1 MAFPTIVAR
10 RFNACLRLTLAYR
23 ALLRAGR
30 HFSRGDRALMNLL
43 FHIVYAGHASGTHHK
58 LALDALRHLK
68 CMDADLWQRLFLANA
83 KIYLDGSKAPDKE
96 FKDFK
101 NHVLHTRDGYWG
113 GAPDKV
119 RSWYQHL
126 VEALTLQDWQTA
138 VYCAG
143 VLSHYYTDP
152 LHPFHT
158 GQSEAENNIHRAV
171 EWSISKAYDEL
182 YALGKGEFERVEVE
196 IPNDPN
202 WLAQLVCKGADMA
215 NGQYEKLIAHYDI
228 QRGISDPPSG
238 LDQVAKRIVSRLI
251 WYASISFAAVLDRA
265 IDECNMHPPEIALLP
280 ATLLATVQVPIK
292 VLTKRIADAEDR
304 RQVERMYDELIAT
317 GTVEKTLPE
326 DDRMVRDL
334 HVAEVLT
341 KKPPKPEPSKVFP
354 FVPRQAVVTRIDQRR
369 AITPVGGN
377 VVQLR
382 APAPVR
388 PAATVATLAARREAA
403 YEAVHAAVQEP
414 DIVPA
419 AAARPRAGLTDR
431 LDQVT
436 VAPLK
441 PRERK
446 STSVAAADRT
456 AEPRFYLSLDQDVVD
471 GPSIG
476 PKTAERLYP
485 HGVRT
490 VRDLIKSEPAALA
503 VLMDARGVSA
513 ETIAAWQDQARLV
526 CTVPGLRGTH
536 AQLLVGAGYATGEA
550 IAAAE
555 ADQLCADVL
564 AFATSTA
571 GQRLL
576 RNGDPPDIEK
586 IKGWLEAARSV
597 RAA

>member
-1 MAFPTIVAR
+1 
-10 RFNACLRLTLAYR
+10 
-23 ALLRAGR
+23 
-30 HFSRGDRALMNLL
+30 MNLL

-58 LALDALRHLK
+58 LALDALQHLK

-113 GAPDKV
+113 GAPDKA

-152 LHPFHT
+152 IHPFHT
-158 GQSEAENNIHRAV
+158 HQSEAENNIHRAV

-182 YALGKGEFERVEVE
+182 YALGKGEFDQVDVE
-196 IPNDPN
+196 ISRDAN
-202 WLAQLVCKGADMA
+202 WLEQLVCRGADMS
-215 NGQYEKLIAHYDI
+215 NGYYEKLIAHYDI
-228 QRGISDPPSG
+228 QRGMADPPAG

-251 WYASISFAAVLDRA
+251 WYAGISFAAVLDRA
-265 IDECNMHPPEIALLP
+265 IDESNMHPPDTPLLP
-280 ATLLATVQVPIK
+280 ATLLATIQVPIK
-292 VLTKRIADAEDR
+292 VLAKRMADVEER
-304 RQVERMYDELIAT
+304 RQVERMYDELITT

-326 DDRMVRDL
+326 DDRAVRDL
-334 HVAEVLT
+334 HAAEVLA
-341 KKPPKPEPSKVFP
+341 KLPPKPEASKIFP
-354 FVPRQAVVTRIDQRR
+354 FVPREPVVTRIDQRR
-369 AITPVGGN
+369 AATVAGTSGN

-382 APAPVR
+382 TRPAVQPAASAPVEAPVR
-388 PAATVATLAARREAA
+388 ARALPADATPSARREAA
-403 YEAVHAAVQEP
+403 YEAVHMALDTPA
-414 DIVPA
+414 PA
-419 AAARPRAGLTDR
+419 ARGKAGLTER

-446 STSVAAADRT
+446 PAPAPAAANIAT
-456 AEPRFYLSLDQDVVD
+456 EPRFHLSPDQDVVD

-485 HGVRT
+485 LGIKT
-490 VRDLIKSEPAALA
+490 VRDLLKAEPAALA
-503 VLMDARGVSA
+503 VLMDTRGVGA
-513 ETIAAWQDQARLV
+513 DTIAAWQDQARLV

-536 AQLLVGAGYATGEA
+536 AQLLVGAGYVSGEA

-555 ADQLCADVL
+555 ADKLCADVL
-564 AFATSTA
+564 RFAASAA

-576 RNGDPPDIEK
+576 RSGDPPDIEK
-586 IKGWLEAARSV
+586 IKGWLEAAQGV

>member
-1 MAFPTIVAR
+1 
-10 RFNACLRLTLAYR
+10 
-23 ALLRAGR
+23 
-30 HFSRGDRALMNLL
+30 MNLL

-68 CMDADLWQRLFLANA
+68 CMDSDLWQRLFLANA

-158 GQSEAENNIHRAV
+158 AQSEAENNIHRAV
-171 EWSISKAYDEL
+171 EWSISKSYDEI
-182 YALGKGEFERVEVE
+182 YALGKGEFDRVDVD

-202 WLAQLVCKGADMA
+202 WLAQLVCKGAEMA

-228 QRGISDPPSG
+228 QRGISDPPAG

-251 WYASISFAAVLDRA
+251 WYASTSFAAVLDRA

-292 VLTKRIADAEDR
+292 VLTKRIADAEER

-334 HVAEVLT
+334 HAAEVLI

-354 FVPRQAVVTRIDQRR
+354 FVPRDRVVTRIDQRR
-369 AITPVGGN
+369 AAATTGSN
-377 VVQLR
+377 VVQL
-382 APAPVR
+382 APRPALRPASAPVEL
-388 PAATVATLAARREAA
+388 PARRQAG
-403 YEAVHAAVQEP
+403 YEAVHAALDKP
-414 DIVPA
+414 DNSPA
-419 AAARPRAGLTDR
+419 PVSRPKAGLTER

-436 VAPLK
+436 AAPLK

-446 STSVAAADRT
+446 ANLRPVEERA

-485 HGVRT
+485 HGIKT
-490 VRDLIKSEPAALA
+490 VRDLIKAEPAALA
-503 VLMDARGVSA
+503 VLMDARGVTA
-513 ETIAAWQDQARLV
+513 ENVAAWQDQAQLV

-536 AQLLVGAGYATGEA
+536 AQLLVGAGYISGQA
-550 IAAAE
+550 IAAAD
-555 ADQLCADVL
+555 ADKLCADVL
-564 AFATSTA
+564 AYAASTA

-586 IKGWLEAARSV
+586 IKGWLDAARSV